1 MIIGGRMKNGI
12 FCLIALISLN
22 LGACATFFELDGDG
36 DLASEDRGYT
46 EQDEN
51 EDACYSRFCGETAK
65 EEDDT
70 EAAASRGLASRA
82 SPERKIQRAIAA
94 RDVVIGM
101 TRQQVSN
108 SWGEPYMREV
118 AGDGNSG
125 HERWTYGS
133 RYSLSGSKTVI
144 FENGR
149 VAGWNR

>member
-1 MIIGGRMKNGI
+1 MKNRI

-22 LGACATFFELDGDG
+22 LSACATFFELDTEN
-36 DLASEDRGYT
+36 DLASADRAYT
-46 EQDEN
+46 EQDESE
-51 EDACYSRFCGETAK
+51 EDACYGRFCGESAN
-65 EEDDT
+65 EESDT
-70 EAAASRGLASRA
+70 EAAASRGLASKT
-82 SPERKIQRAIAA
+82 SPDRKMQRAIAA

-101 TRQQVSN
+101 TRQQVAN

-118 AGDGNSG
+118 AGDKNGG